1 MLYPLSYGGGFS
13 LAGLAHSETT
23 CQAGRMGPLR
33 RQVECELEATVLES
47 TGVTLS
53 IAVANVDGLSIDEH
67 LEVTLDG
74 AAISVSEVI
83 GPTGTRW
90 HVADVS
96 PGALVVRY
104 RADVEGRAAPAAVA
118 QRDRIEYVRPSRY
131 VQSDDLLGS
140 LIDSATVDTIVQLP
154 AAERVT
160 AARHWVAEQLDYV
173 SGSTGP
179 TDGLPEVIETGEGV
193 CRDFAHL
200 LAGLLRATDLPA
212 RVVSVYAPQLDPMDF
227 HAVVEAAVD
236 DHWVLLDATGLAP
249 RHGMLR
255 ISTGRDAADNAFLV
269 NEGSSL
275 ELTAMTVKA
284 SASTELAEDPTT
296 VVHLG

>member
-13 LAGLAHSETT
+13 LAGLAHSGTT
-23 CQAGRMGPLR
+23 CQAGRMGQWR
-33 RQVECELEATVLES
+33 RHVECELEATVLES

-53 IAVANVDGLSIDEH
+53 ISVASVEGLSIDEH
-67 LEVTLDG
+67 IEVTLDG
-74 AAISVSEVI
+74 SPISVSHVA
-83 GPTGTRW
+83 GPTATRW

-104 RADVEGRAAPAAVA
+104 RADVDGRAVPAAVT

-131 VQSDDLLGS
+131 VQSDELLGS
-140 LIDSATVDTIVQLP
+140 LIDPATVDSFIHLP
-154 AAERVT
+154 AAERVV
-160 AARHWVAEQLDYV
+160 AARDWVAGLLDYV

-236 DHWVLLDATGLAP
+236 DNWVLLDATGLAP

-275 ELTAMTVKA
+275 ELTSLTVQA
-284 SASTELAEDPTT
+284 SASTVLDEDPAA